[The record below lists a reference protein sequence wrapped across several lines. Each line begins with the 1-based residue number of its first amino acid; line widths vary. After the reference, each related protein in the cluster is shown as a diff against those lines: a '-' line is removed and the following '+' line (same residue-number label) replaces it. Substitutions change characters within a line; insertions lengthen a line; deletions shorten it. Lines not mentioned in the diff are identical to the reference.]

1 MFRNIKILNKGL
13 LSYGDKWLYASG
25 MNVKNNSKDISRINE
40 EIQDLKLLVKF
51 GVKTILLNHQGDY
64 DNKSAIH
71 TPYLSKILKKKL
83 NTKVYYYKKI
93 DKSLI
98 KKINTKL
105 KPGEIAILGNTRLF
119 SGEQK
124 NSLNLS
130 KFFSKFADQI
140 VIGGFCKIHRKNSSN
155 YGILNFI
162 DGYLSNGVLNEV
174 KKIERWKKKS
184 KNKIAIIGGTK
195 KEKVI
200 NGIGFLANKYDY
212 VLPTGV
218 FLNMIIKSIG
228 FEIGLSKILNNKI
241 LEKNLLNFV
250 KTNNFKNKF
259 ILPEKVIVCKKKSK
273 KILYRDT
280 EKVEKDEIICG
291 IKITKKIH
299 NLFFELRKR
308 RFSFLIAG
316 TPDYKEKGIRKMG
329 EFLKKFIKKNN
340 LNYLILGGDTA
351 RDLSIKKNTSSG
363 GGASL
368 EFLAGKKLPILN
380 KLKQN

>member
-351 RDLSIKKNTSSG
+351 RDLSIKKIHHQEEVLLWN
-363 GGASL
+363 
-368 EFLAGKKLPILN
+368 FWQVKN
-380 KLKQN
+380 CQF